1 MLKFLQRI
9 GKSLMLPIACLPIA
23 GLMLRLG
30 QTDVIEALGF
40 IPGVDA
46 ILPFFAAAGSALFD
60 NLPLLFAIG
69 VAVGLSD
76 DQNGASGL
84 AGAISYLTLTNVS
97 QQYWVQNYAPE
108 VVETLNISFL
118 GGILAGGIAG
128 LTYNRFRNT
137 KLPEF
142 LAFFG
147 GRRSVPIMTGLISF
161 VVAIPLAMVW
171 PTIQSLLGDASAQIA
186 GMGALGVAGFMFF
199 NRLLIP
205 MGLHHVLNS
214 FFWFQLG
221 EFEGTTGD
229 LNRFFAGDPTAGHFM
244 AGFFPVMMFGLPAVA
259 LAIYF
264 AAKKDRR
271 KAVGGMLASLALTAF
286 LTGVTEPI
294 EFLFIFLSPVLLILH
309 AL

>member
-108 VVETLNISFL
+108 VVETLNISFF
-118 GGILAGGIAG
+118 GGILAGCIAG

-147 GRRSVPIMTGLISF
+147 
-161 VVAIPLAMVW
+161 
-171 PTIQSLLGDASAQIA
+171 
-186 GMGALGVAGFMFF
+186 
-199 NRLLIP
+199 
-205 MGLHHVLNS
+205 
-214 FFWFQLG
+214 
-221 EFEGTTGD
+221 
-229 LNRFFAGDPTAGHFM
+229 
-244 AGFFPVMMFGLPAVA
+244 
-259 LAIYF
+259 
-264 AAKKDRR
+264 
-271 KAVGGMLASLALTAF
+271 
-286 LTGVTEPI
+286 
-294 EFLFIFLSPVLLILH
+294 
-309 AL
+309 